1 MSENKLLS
9 SSSRENTKG
18 YSHLEREL
26 HLSLEENARLR
37 NALVEEKMK
46 LAAVSQE
53 NPANAFSPL
62 TNPYLV
68 KELLD
73 ELDPLV
79 AALTKSA
86 SLISIQLGEPLN
98 AAQVRSIKR
107 IGRSA
112 EKIRSLMTQYQ
123 NKISLPSSPFDT
135 NGSHISLSRIVQNQ
149 ISQNHCLLEKKQ
161 ISLQLLIPD
170 SLPDVMG
177 TPQEIFNIIEA
188 VFINAVE
195 ITPAQEIIQISID
208 FEKSNLNYR
217 VVLTVSDQGPGIPA
231 DLLTNLFVVD
241 DDQPLPGCTLT
252 RSQLTAL
259 NQSIQN
265 QGGLLKIEN
274 RNPVGCNFKLSFLP
288 AVSAN

>member
-1 MSENKLLS
+1 MSNNKIS
-9 SSSRENTKG
+9 SSTSRVNTKD
-18 YSHLEREL
+18 YAQLEREL

-46 LAAVSQE
+46 LAAATQDNSTY
-53 NPANAFSPL
+53 AFSQL

-73 ELDPLV
+73 ELDPHIT
-79 AALTKSA
+79 ALTKSTG
-86 SLISIQLGEPLN
+86 LLSIQLGEPVSV
-98 AAQVRSIKR
+98 AQVRSIKR
-107 IGRSA
+107 IGRSI
-112 EKIRSLMTQYQ
+112 EKIRSIMAQYQ
-123 NKISLPSSPFDT
+123 KKISLPSSPFDS

-161 ISLQLLIPD
+161 ISVQLLIPD

-195 ITPAQEIIQISID
+195 ITPTQEIIQISID
-208 FEKSNLNYR
+208 LEKSNLNSR
-217 VVLTVSDQGPGIPA
+217 VVLTISDHGPGIPA
-231 DLLTNLFVVD
+231 DLLLNIFTVGEN
-241 DDQPLPGCTLT
+241 QSIPGCTLT

-259 NQSIQN
+259 NQSVQN

-274 RNPVGCNFKLSFLP
+274 CDTVGSIFKLSFLP
-288 AVSAN
+288 AVSV